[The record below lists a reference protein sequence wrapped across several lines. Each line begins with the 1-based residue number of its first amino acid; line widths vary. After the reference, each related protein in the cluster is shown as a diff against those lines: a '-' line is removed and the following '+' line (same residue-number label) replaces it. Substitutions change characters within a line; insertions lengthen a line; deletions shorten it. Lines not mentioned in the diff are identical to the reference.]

1 MYIKFI
7 HPFNICLL
15 CALFHARNWEKSRA
29 CSGIYR
35 KDLCSQGKSVITAL
49 KKIKQS
55 KGVESTGS
63 AILDG
68 LTTQG
73 RGGILAKFCM
83 NQRSEVWV
91 QRGWQMQRP

>member
-7 HPFNICLL
+7 QPFNICLL
-15 CALFHARNWEKSRA
+15 CALLHARNWEKSRA
-29 CSGIYR
+29 CGGIYR
-35 KDLCSQGKSVITAL
+35 KDLCSQRKSVITAL
-49 KKIKQS
+49 FS
-55 KGVESTGS
+55 LKGVESTGS

-68 LTTQG
+68 LTTYG